1 MDRKSGKVK
10 NVVIGFATD
19 EITLDEFAILEE
31 LESNDVEFELINLNN
46 LYLKSTKS
54 LCESINSDVIINRA
68 TSSNVREVYSEFFEK
83 AGIRVLNQFG
93 MEQVCNSKLRT
104 KIALESHGIKTVEY
118 VLINR
123 FPIFRPNPNN
133 KYVLSREV
141 TKEIEE
147 KIIDEFGTAVVKPT
161 GGSRGKSILPIRSRG
176 DFLKE
181 CVKAYTEYGE
191 TSILR
196 NFNLYQNVN
205 NPYGIYA
212 ERFVPHAL
220 DLRVPASWRNGEV
233 KVFDPLIRTVMN
245 DSIVAKNTA
254 LGAFSA
260 GIDLSQECKKSTKK
274 SIEALIDFVERSG
287 CTVKGLVCGMDIIPM
302 CESTKERQTVYNAVV
317 EVAHLWEEFVFPLK
331 RLVNKVL
338 ERYARFVRKIGSKH
352 DIEEV
357 YHILKIELKKPL
369 EKMDRGYEK
378 LRVSKEY
385 ERLQKVVTE
394 HLEKCLLLPNEL
406 NLRPDFRYNT
416 HNLAMAEFPSS
427 YVEMTLR
434 MLE

>member
-1 MDRKSGKVK
+1 M
-10 NVVIGFATD
+10 VIGFATD
-19 EITLDEFAILEE
+19 EITLDEFAILDV
-31 LESNDVEFELINLNN
+31 LESYGVEYELINLNN
-46 LYLKSTKS
+46 LLLRSPNS
-54 LCESINSDVIINRA
+54 LCESIDSDVIINRA
-68 TSSNVREVYSEFFEK
+68 TSSNAREVHSEFFEK

-104 KIALESHGIKTVEY
+104 KIALEERGIKTVEY

-123 FPIFRPNPNN
+123 FPIFRPNPNK

-141 TKEIEE
+141 AEEVEEEI
-147 KIIDEFGTAVVKPT
+147 ISEFGTAVVKPT
-161 GGSRGKSILPIRSRG
+161 GGSRGKSILSIRSRG

-181 CVKAYTEYGE
+181 CVKTYMEYGE
-191 TSILR
+191 TGILR

-212 ERFVPHAL
+212 ERFIPHAL
-220 DLRVPASWRNGEV
+220 DLRVPASWRKGEV
-233 KVFDPLIRTVMN
+233 KVFNPLVRTVIS

-254 LGAFSA
+254 LGALSA
-260 GIDLSQECKKSTKK
+260 GIDLSQECEKSTKK
-274 SIEALIDFVERSG
+274 SINAIVDFVERSG
-287 CTVKGLVCGMDIIPM
+287 CTVEGLVCGMDIIPM
-302 CESTKERQTVYNAVV
+302 CESLKERQMVYNAVV
-317 EVAHLWEEFVFPLK
+317 EVAPLWEEHVFPLK

-338 ERYARFVRKIGSKH
+338 ERYARFVRRPRSKH

-357 YHILKIELKKPL
+357 YQILKIELKMPL
-369 EKMDRGYEK
+369 EKMDQGYEK
-378 LRVSKEY
+378 LKLSKEY
-385 ERLQKVVTE
+385 ENLQNVVTE

-434 MLE
+434 MVN